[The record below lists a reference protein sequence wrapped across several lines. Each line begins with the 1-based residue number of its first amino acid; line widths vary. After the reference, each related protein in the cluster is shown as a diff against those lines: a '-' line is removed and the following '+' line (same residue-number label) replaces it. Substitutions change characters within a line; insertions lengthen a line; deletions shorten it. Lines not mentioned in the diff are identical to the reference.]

1 MNGYEVVKFIYQS
14 LEIDVELSSNRDTV
28 WLTKEQMSLLFDRDR
43 SVITKHIHNIYKGG
57 ELDKNSTCAKN
68 AHVRLEG
75 SRRVVGL
82 LSTIN
87 WTLFFWSVTAL
98 IQIRA

>member
-14 LEIDVELSSNRDTV
+14 LEIDVELSSNRDNV
-28 WLTKEQMSLLFDRDR
+28 WFTKEQMSLLFDRDR
-43 SVITKHIHNIYKGG
+43 SVIAKHIHNIYKGG

-82 LSTIN
+82 LSTII

-98 IQIRA
+98 IQIRV